1 MQLLFVFKNNMNITD
16 LLYKAI
22 DLYRYNNIE
31 EVIKILT
38 LILNT
43 LQKEQEKQ

>member
-1 MQLLFVFKNNMNITD
+1 MNITD

-31 EVIKILT
+31 EVIKLLT
-38 LILNT
+38 LILKT
-43 LQKEQEKQ
+43 LQEEQENK

>member
-1 MQLLFVFKNNMNITD
+1 MNIIN

-31 EVIKILT
+31 EVIKILIF
-38 LILNT
+38 ILDT
-43 LQKEQEKQ
+43 LQKEQEK

>member
-1 MQLLFVFKNNMNITD
+1 MNIVN

-22 DLYRYNNIE
+22 DLYRYHNTE

-38 LILNT
+38 LILEA
-43 LQKEQEKQ
+43 LQKEQEKK